1 MLPRVLL
8 LCSAT
13 SWRLYLM
20 VFELDWPFVLH
31 WRSSSLLFEPL
42 EAGVKVRKMPLKNV
56 WFDLKCFCL
65 LSSSCCCGWLVKRDR
80 CPSHISPLDL
90 WDFLFVKSFQNFSC
104 IAPEMGGE
112 RSNVGHYLL
121 YFQSGF
127 KTSVCF
133 HASMHGRMGRLH
145 ASLIFH
151 HCMTSYLEATER
163 IDLILCVA
171 FVPCTIFL
179 VPHPSNTVSRL
190 HWFLRICLSVFLIVT
205 QSKPTTGTSGLSV
218 QPATSCGSLN
228 QLLEPNSTSQC
239 ACRNKLGNRWWCRD
253 VIVKPH
259 LVIFILIVVASQI
272 NHCLV
277 AVLSRCLK
285 TSSFAETVKRVV
297 RSRDTKSCKIVTSR
311 S

>member
-121 YFQSGF
+121 SISNPVLKQAF
-127 KTSVCF
+127 
-133 HASMHGRMGRLH
+133 ASMHP
-145 ASLIFH
+145 
-151 HCMTSYLEATER
+151 CMDEW
-163 IDLILCVA
+163 VA
-171 FVPCTIFL
+171 CT
-179 VPHPSNTVSRL
+179 P
-190 HWFLRICLSVFLIVT
+190 HWFFITAWRHTWRPQKELISYFVLRSSLVQYSSCHIRLTLFHDFTDSFEFVFLIVT
-205 QSKPTTGTSGLSV
+205 QSKPTTGTSGL
-218 QPATSCGSLN
+218 
-228 QLLEPNSTSQC
+228 
-239 ACRNKLGNRWWCRD
+239 
-253 VIVKPH
+253 
-259 LVIFILIVVASQI
+259 
-272 NHCLV
+272 
-277 AVLSRCLK
+277 
-285 TSSFAETVKRVV
+285 
-297 RSRDTKSCKIVTSR
+297 
-311 S
+311 